1 MRRSLTVHTFYA
13 TAAPRFGRWWAWL
26 CAARWLWVPL
36 LAFCITRV
44 GIALVVYVATPVLP
58 DPVDPPRSYLRPD
71 NTLLDVFGS
80 RWDAGLYRSIAVD
93 GYRYSDGALP
103 TVAFFPLLPIA
114 MRLLTPLTGNVLDAG
129 LLVTNSALLL
139 SVMLLYRLVAREWD
153 DATADRT
160 VWYLL
165 LFPTSFFGSANY
177 SESLFLLCSVAA
189 LYAARCQRWFSATVA
204 GVLATLSRPVGVLV
218 APLLLVEWWTQRRRN
233 PQTGRPPLIAAL
245 ASVDALIGLFAYMVY
260 LQIKFDDPLAF
271 LHAQAY
277 WGRTQR
283 SPLSL
288 VGDLFKLPPDGWSA
302 ALPAGRVPINAW
314 IDALCVLLFI
324 VLGVVLL
331 RWRRWSEAAFVLLGT
346 FIVINSGAWISQ
358 RRHVWVLF
366 PAFVVLARWGEQR
379 WVDRLITVVFLLGL
393 GLFTAMFANWYWVA

>member
-1 MRRSLTVHTFYA
+1 
-13 TAAPRFGRWWAWL
+13 
-26 CAARWLWVPL
+26 L